1 MPDSSSNRGVMIVL
15 AYLWPLAIVPLLLEK
30 DDAEVQWH
38 AKHGLVLLAAELLLL
53 MGLAVLTSLVS
64 LATFVFGCALSMFM
78 ILLWVAIL
86 GLHIVAIIKAMG
98 GTRLIIPGI
107 SEFANRF

>member
-1 MPDSSSNRGVMIVL
+1 MIVL
-15 AYLWPLAIVPLLLEK
+15 AYLWPLAVVPLLVEK
-30 DDAEVQWH
+30 NDADVQWH

-53 MGLAVLTSLVS
+53 MGLAVLTGLVG
-64 LATFVFGCALSMFM
+64 LATFAFGCALSMFM

-86 GLHIVAIIKAMG
+86 GVHIVAMIKGMG

-107 SEFANRF
+107 SGYANRF

>member
-1 MPDSSSNRGVMIVL
+1 MPDSSSNRGVVIVL

-30 DDAEVQWH
+30 DDADLQWH

-53 MGLAVLTSLVS
+53 VGLAVLTGLVG
-64 LATFVFGCALSMFM
+64 LATFAFGCALSMFM
-78 ILLWVAIL
+78 ILIWVAIL
-86 GLHIVAIIKAMG
+86 GVHIVAMIKGMG